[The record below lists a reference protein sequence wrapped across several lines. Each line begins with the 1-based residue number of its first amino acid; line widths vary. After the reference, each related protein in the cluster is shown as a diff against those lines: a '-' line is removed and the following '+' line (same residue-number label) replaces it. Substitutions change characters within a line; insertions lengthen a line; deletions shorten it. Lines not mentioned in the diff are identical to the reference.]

1 MKRIILFLLVLLLTA
16 GCRSAAPVA
25 DAGPT
30 ATDAP
35 ACSPMPAAPADGPQ
49 VTGPF
54 LSYRFF
60 EQEGWENRTSGVMF
74 EADLDQDGVAE
85 PVSFALRP
93 DDDWATAITWGKST
107 VVLESDEFVE
117 AAVLDLDPA
126 SPFFNLLV
134 VLDIGSDS
142 YRTVELHPE
151 NGRLVRGRSIFGD
164 YRITD
169 DGLRFCE
176 RSDLLGTNFGYRT
189 YHGDELIPDSVW
201 LDMKPPTEEELK
213 ADLADLIDY
222 GAVIHCAKP
231 VPCVIDGQAA
241 TLPAGTCLY
250 CLRFMDPDV
259 DLVMEV
265 RTLEGVVAQLFF
277 FDDEDEPH
285 DPDRMYEYEQNE
297 YFDNLFLAD

>member
-126 SPFFNLLV
+126 SPF
-134 VLDIGSDS
+134 
-142 YRTVELHPE
+142 
-151 NGRLVRGRSIFGD
+151 
-164 YRITD
+164 
-169 DGLRFCE
+169 
-176 RSDLLGTNFGYRT
+176 
-189 YHGDELIPDSVW
+189 
-201 LDMKPPTEEELK
+201 
-213 ADLADLIDY
+213 
-222 GAVIHCAKP
+222 
-231 VPCVIDGQAA
+231 
-241 TLPAGTCLY
+241 
-250 CLRFMDPDV
+250 
-259 DLVMEV
+259 
-265 RTLEGVVAQLFF
+265 
-277 FDDEDEPH
+277 
-285 DPDRMYEYEQNE
+285 
-297 YFDNLFLAD
+297 

>member
-1 MKRIILFLLVLLLTA
+1 
-16 GCRSAAPVA
+16 
-25 DAGPT
+25 
-30 ATDAP
+30 
-35 ACSPMPAAPADGPQ
+35 
-49 VTGPF
+49 
-54 LSYRFF
+54 
-60 EQEGWENRTSGVMF
+60 MF
-74 EADLDQDGVAE
+74 TFDLDQDGVE
-85 PVSFALRP
+85 ETFSYALRP
-93 DDDWATAITWGKST
+93 DDQWATAISMDDDRI
-107 VVLESDEFVE
+107 VLEDGDEPVWAE
-117 AAVLDLDPA
+117 VVDLDPE
-126 SPFFNLLV
+126 SPFYNLLI
-134 VLDIGSDS
+134 VLDYGSDS
-142 YRTVELHPE
+142 YGTVALHPE
-151 NGRLVRGRSIFGD
+151 NGQLVRGKSVFGG
-164 YRITD
+164 YRIVD
-169 DGLRFCE
+169 DGLRFSE
-176 RSDLLGTNFGYRT
+176 RTDLLGTDFGYRT
-189 YHGDELIPDSVW
+189 YRGDQLIPDSVW

>member
-1 MKRIILFLLVLLLTA
+1 MKRTVPVLLSLLLLVGCLLIPGSGTLA
-16 GCRSAAPVA
+16 EN
-25 DAGPT
+25 AGPT
-30 ATDAP
+30 P
-35 ACSPMPAAPADGPQ
+35 APADGPQ

-85 PVSFALRP
+85 PVSFALRT
-93 DDDWATAITWGKST
+93 DDWATAITWGKST
-107 VVLESDEFVE
+107 VVLKSDEFVE

-126 SPFFNLLV
+126 SPFYNLLV
-134 VLDIGSDS
+134 VVDYGSDS
-142 YRTVELHPE
+142 YGPVELHPE
-151 NGRLVRGRSIFGD
+151 NGRLVRGRSISGD

-222 GAVIHCAKP
+222 GVVIHCAKP
-231 VPCVIDGQAA
+231 VPCVIDSQAA